1 MDLVLF
7 QAALLHVSRI
17 SRIIANPAGNAML
30 IGVGGSGKQSLSK
43 LASYILGYELK
54 QISVSGRYGVEDL
67 KEDLKEMYM
76 RAGVKGIPL
85 TFLLTDTQIIDDKFL
100 IYINGILSTGWIP
113 GLFAQ
118 DEMDGIFAGIRNE
131 AKAAGIMQT
140 PEAQTEFF
148 ITRVRKYLHLV
159 LCFSPVG
166 DAFRDRARK
175 FPGIINCTSIDYFHG
190 WPREAL
196 VSVAQR
202 FLSGVELPSPELREN
217 ISHHMAEVH
226 ISVTS
231 ESEKFRARCGRIN
244 YVTPKSF
251 LALIEFYTKLL
262 GDKKELVDQQITRLA
277 TGLATLQATAKD
289 VGQLQDDLKITMVKV
304 GEKKAAT
311 DALLEQ
317 MGREQEAA
325 NIQKDKANIEAEKAG
340 AATASAAKIQSE
352 AEGELAAAKP
362 AMEEAANAVDCL
374 DKASLTEL
382 KNFNKPPGGVD
393 LVTKACLLMIEGKNN
408 IVILKSST

>member
-43 LASYILGYELK
+43 LTSYILGYELK

-148 ITRVRKYLHLV
+148 ITRVR
-159 LCFSPVG
+159 
-166 DAFRDRARK
+166 
-175 FPGIINCTSIDYFHG
+175 I
-190 WPREAL
+190 
-196 VSVAQR
+196 
-202 FLSGVELPSPELREN
+202 
-217 ISHHMAEVH
+217 
-226 ISVTS
+226 
-231 ESEKFRARCGRIN
+231 
-244 YVTPKSF
+244 
-251 LALIEFYTKLL
+251 
-262 GDKKELVDQQITRLA
+262 
-277 TGLATLQATAKD
+277 
-289 VGQLQDDLKITMVKV
+289 
-304 GEKKAAT
+304 
-311 DALLEQ
+311 
-317 MGREQEAA
+317 
-325 NIQKDKANIEAEKAG
+325 
-340 AATASAAKIQSE
+340 
-352 AEGELAAAKP
+352 
-362 AMEEAANAVDCL
+362 
-374 DKASLTEL
+374 
-382 KNFNKPPGGVD
+382 
-393 LVTKACLLMIEGKNN
+393 
-408 IVILKSST
+408 